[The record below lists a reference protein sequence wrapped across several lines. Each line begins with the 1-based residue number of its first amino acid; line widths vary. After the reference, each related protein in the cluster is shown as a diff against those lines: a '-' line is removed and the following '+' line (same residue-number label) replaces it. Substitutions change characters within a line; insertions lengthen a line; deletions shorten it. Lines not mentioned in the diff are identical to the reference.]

1 MRMSTEEKEQ
11 VRQRFESYLLEST
24 PSPKVEQGKLLI
36 MNNLMAL
43 TVCWG
48 AAIAFSHF
56 IKPVIAVPAHANNLL
71 LALFFFMVMMPVCLA
86 FAFFGLRLTVGSPL
100 LSILLPFVVLSLSAV
115 IHTWFTQI
123 NLSVNAHQSFGVEI
137 RQFFIFYAEI
147 INPVLGL
154 VAGSSLI
161 AAEQFRFQ
169 IFGLAILVTSCAL
182 PLFAL
187 LGGLQLRKRW
197 LPQERERGVEVSESN
212 WMLAELG
219 ISEKITLLII
229 LLIALSAS
237 SFVMAVTMME
247 L

>member
-11 VRQRFESYLLEST
+11 VRQRVESYLLESA

-43 TVCWG
+43 TVYWG
-48 AAIAFSHF
+48 AAIVFSHF
-56 IKPVIAVPAHANNLL
+56 IKPVIAIPVHANNLSL
-71 LALFFFMVMMPVCLA
+71 VLFFFMVMMPVCLA
-86 FAFFGLRLTVGSPL
+86 FAFFGLRPTVRSPL
-100 LSILLPFVVLSLSAV
+100 LSILLPSAVFFLSAV
-115 IHTWFTQI
+115 IHAWLTQV
-123 NLSVNAHQSFGVEI
+123 NLSVNAHQGFGVEI

-154 VAGSSLI
+154 VADSSLI
-161 AAEQFRFQ
+161 AAEQFQFQ
-169 IFGLAILVTSCAL
+169 IFGLAILVMSCAL

-197 LPQERERGVEVSESN
+197 FPQEKREVEVNESN